1 MDPFIEQLKADLLKM
16 EVDDRS
22 LTNVLRVK
30 KEVDSIAGSRL
41 AADPTYGMIASLVKG
56 VPSGATCA
64 CCGKTGLVDVRRK
77 EGKIVG
83 NECVHHDWG
92 DCRRANRRS

>member
-1 MDPFIEQLKADLLKM
+1 MDPFIEQLKADVLRM
-16 EVDDRS
+16 EVDDRA
-22 LTNVLRVK
+22 LARAIRVK
-30 KEVDSIAGSRL
+30 RDVVAMAGSRL

-92 DCRRANRRS
+92 DCRRANHRS

>member
-1 MDPFIEQLKADLLKM
+1 MDPFMEQLKADILRM
-16 EVDDRS
+16 DVDDRA
-22 LTNVLRVK
+22 LTRVIRIK
-30 KEVDSIAGSRL
+30 RDVVAMAGSRL
-41 AADPTYGMIASLVKG
+41 AADPTYGTIASLVKG

-92 DCRRANRRS
+92 DCRRANRRI